1 MQPDGSIKKSQVLCS
16 KTSARACTRENS
28 SRQRDESEYA
38 FWTSKHILSLLRS
51 RVLTFDRKTLFTH
64 LVAWVRLE
72 IFILRAGQVLYD
84 WQHSISPWFDT
95 SPLTFSTSPVIQ
107 NEGQIKLAALKWALQ
122 LATVISYP
130 SIQSPVLCH
139 ISQASWSQTPRLHGV
154 SPS

>member
-1 MQPDGSIKKSQVLCS
+1 MQPDGSIKKSRVLCT

-38 FWTSKHILSLLRS
+38 FWTSKHILYYAVVFWHLTEKLSLQ
-51 RVLTFDRKTLFTH
+51 
-64 LVAWVRLE
+64 LVAWILLE
-72 IFILRAGQVLYD
+72 IFILRAGQVLYA
-84 WQHSISPWFDT
+84 WQPSVSPWFNT
-95 SPLTFSTSPVIQ
+95 SPLTSSTSPVIQ
-107 NEGQIKLAALKWALQ
+107 NNGQFKLAAPKWALQ
-122 LATVISYP
+122 LATVISYL